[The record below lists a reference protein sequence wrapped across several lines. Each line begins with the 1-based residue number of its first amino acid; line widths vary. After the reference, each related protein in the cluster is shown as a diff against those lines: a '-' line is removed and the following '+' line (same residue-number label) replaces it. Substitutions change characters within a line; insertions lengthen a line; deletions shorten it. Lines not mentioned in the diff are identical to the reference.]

1 MKTFLLAIALLVT
14 TTVEA
19 QSNRQNRNRNRDSGE
34 QNRNQQV
41 IKFETIGARNTGSPA
56 GFCVKSV
63 SESAFYESIQ
73 NNRGLRQYEC
83 QVPFVGTDRANNRDF
98 NGSRVMSYRAVPVI
112 TERRELRRQE
122 DYLRE
127 LEDSDQMMGYVAI
140 PNSVYRAL
148 PNVSREREERRLE
161 AQAYALIPSD
171 GSFQAAIRAACYIAL
186 LEALD
191 NACSPEDL
199 NEIRASIERK
209 IESLNGQGRATE
221 YSGGAP

>member
-1 MKTFLLAIALLVT
+1 MKTLLVVLTLLT
-14 TTVEA
+14 TMTALA
-19 QSNRQNRNRNRDSGE
+19 QRNRRDNDRRERPSSG
-34 QNRNQQV
+34 RSNQQV
-41 IKFETIGARNTGSPA
+41 IKFETIGTHNNGAPA
-56 GFCVKSV
+56 GFCVRSV
-63 SESAFYESIQ
+63 SERAFYESIQ

-83 QVPFVGTDRANNRDF
+83 QVPFVGTDRTTGQDF
-98 NGSRVMSYRAVPVI
+98 TGSRVISYRAVPVI

-122 DYLRE
+122 EYLRE

-171 GSFQAAIRAACYIAL
+171 GSFQAAIRTACYVAL
-186 LEALD
+186 LEAMD
-191 NACSPEDL
+191 NSCSPTDL

-209 IESLNGQGRATE
+209 IESLNTQGRATE
-221 YSGGAP
+221 YSGATP